1 MHVRRPQP
9 KAPGPSTMLLSS
21 EPLSDALSAIQQVT
35 DERALATALNLLAPY
50 LSAKQL
56 GESLAVA
63 QNLENDGVRARC
75 LLALAPYVLGEY
87 FSGPPP
93 LVDTPSLV
101 KALRILAPHLPKGKF
116 KEILSRL
123 KLLEEW
129 YILSFAFSDLAPHL
143 SEQQLSEALTAA
155 RAIEHEDARA
165 RALGALARH
174 LSEQQLSE
182 ALTAARAIED
192 EDARARALGALAR
205 HLSEQQLSEALTAAR
220 AIEHEDARARALGAL
235 ARHLSEQQPSEAL
248 TAARAIEDEDA
259 RARTLGAL
267 ARHLSEVKHNRRSR
281 IILGDAAHSA
291 KKPTLENDAKQNDIT
306 IRNALP
312 RFRFQPGVLLL
323 RIPRLMWLEV
333 SERVHLRVAPKASL
347 SVEDRA
353 AIERTMTGRGET
365 AEYPLA
371 KLGLSLKAVLHAD
384 DTLLSVKALSSEAQ
398 DTDLVSPLVWDWN
411 VLPTQT
417 GQTSVTLRVTILAD
431 AAGQEMT
438 TDLDAI
444 DETIRIR
451 VKSWTTKPRRF
462 WRQNWKWLLGPSGIG
477 LIGAAYAI
485 WKVLKGI

>member
-1 MHVRRPQP
+1 
-9 KAPGPSTMLLSS
+9 MLLSS

-155 RAIEHEDARA
+155 RAIEDEDARA

-205 HLSEQQLSEALTAAR
+205 HLSEQQL
-220 AIEHEDARARALGAL
+220 
-235 ARHLSEQQPSEAL
+235 SEAL

-451 VKSWTTKPRRF
+451 VKSWITKPRRF